1 MKPAVVAGAVLLVAA
16 VGVGAHSLLQDDD
29 KPTSSRSHPLACT
42 AADATSASRVTIS
55 HHGLDLSCVAVARK
69 AGFTLLNVD
78 AKLHDF
84 STTQGAP
91 APLRVE
97 LKKGAAFP
105 YRFTKAGTYRL
116 EDTKSDLVLTV
127 IVR

>member
-1 MKPAVVAGAVLLVAA
+1 MVRSWVLGAALVAA
-16 VGVGAHSLLQDDD
+16 VTGCSITGGD
-29 KPTSSRSHPLACT
+29 KGSDENPPRPTSCS
-42 AADATSASRVTIS
+42 AASATPATRVTVS
-55 HHGLDLSCVAVARK
+55 KTGLDLSCVSVVRK

-78 AKLHDF
+78 TRLHDF
-84 STTQGAP
+84 STTKGAP
-91 APLRVE
+91 TPLRVE

-116 EDTKSDLVLTV
+116 QDTKSDLVLTI